1 MKDDGFGG
9 EGVDFLR
16 DGFGDEILG
25 MDIDNVPTA
34 LPDDVSLAPLD
45 NIELVNEPEKKSD
58 EVKEKDTSQEEEEN
72 AGKHCVMSY
81 FKNEMNN
88 ILMFGSIP
96 HSRYLGQSTFSH
108 LVIRAGLHITSKSL
122 ANVGKIFHWRV
133 MDANY
138 LPAGKYIKT
147 S

>member
-16 DGFGDEILG
+16 DGFGDEIIG

-34 LPDDVSLAPLD
+34 LPDDVPLAPLD
-45 NIELVNEPEKKSD
+45 NIELVNELEKKSD

-88 ILMFGSIP
+88 I
-96 HSRYLGQSTFSH
+96 
-108 LVIRAGLHITSKSL
+108 
-122 ANVGKIFHWRV
+122 
-133 MDANY
+133 
-138 LPAGKYIKT
+138 
-147 S
+147 